1 MYKIP
6 KPRQKGSEVFT
17 RPLAIEFNYISQIPA
32 HKALVSRAK
41 RNGREDYA
49 NITRVFFLYTVVHFA
64 GTGTLRHKFVY
75 TLRHR
80 RSPHRILLC
89 LILTYIIPNV
99 VDLLDACAGIIFF
112 ISPSEDRVPSTILLL
127 YVCAFIWIIWIVYCF
142 NADTFAKHVKSTH
155 AILYNSSLYR

>member
-49 NITRVFFLYTVVHFA
+49 NITRVFFLCTIVHFA
-64 GTGTLRHKFVY
+64 GTGTLRINSYIHATVG
-75 TLRHR
+75 R
-80 RSPHRILLC
+80 PHRILLC
-89 LILTYIIPNV
+89 LILTYIPNV

-112 ISPSEDRVPSTILLL
+112 ISPSEGRVTSTILLI
-127 YVCAFIWIIWIVYCF
+127 YVCVFIWIIWIVYCF
-142 NADTFAKHVKSTH
+142 NADTFAKRVKSTH
-155 AILYNSSLYR
+155 TILYNSSLYR